1 VHSHITSSDIQ
12 FGLAV
17 GFAKRLNACAMC
29 GVSFSLCP
37 SIASPHCFDQFK
49 TMPLLH
55 PVKLRPTLVT
65 VRMRSHLLL
74 SWTPFLARGA
84 VDWTCFVSSV
94 IGVYIVSTRYPDIHT
109 FFWFLVLFGPHRLPR
124 HSGNYVL

>member
-1 VHSHITSSDIQ
+1 
-12 FGLAV
+12 
-17 GFAKRLNACAMC
+17 
-29 GVSFSLCP
+29 
-37 SIASPHCFDQFK
+37 
-49 TMPLLH
+49 MPPLH

-65 VRMRSHLLL
+65 VRMRSHLLP

-94 IGVYIVSTRYPDIHT
+94 I
-109 FFWFLVLFGPHRLPR
+109 VLFGPHRLPR